1 MVGIVRECF
10 ELTRDIL
17 RGVNSTIWGGA
28 EGVEKAS
35 QIIKTS
41 LTGSD
46 AIIGTSWAL
55 EDLQC
60 QDYVCCTLDII
71 GSTSSTI
78 GLVLGNIPE
87 TKKYTKVTT
96 SITGVCRVVRVYCK
110 NYGTF
115 WGCTAAGV
123 EGILTG
129 AKIIIKNK
137 K

>member
-1 MVGIVRECF
+1 MPGLVRECF
-10 ELTRDIL
+10 QLTRDIL

-35 QIIKTS
+35 KIVKNG
-41 LTGSD
+41 LTGTD

-71 GSTSSTI
+71 GSTSSAI
-78 GLVLGNIPE
+78 GLVLGNIPK
-87 TKKYTKVTT
+87 TKKYTTVTA
-96 SITGVCRVVRVYCK
+96 SITVACRSTRLYCK

-115 WGCTAAGV
+115 WGCTAAAGQ
-123 EGILTG
+123 GIVTG
-129 AKIIIKNK
+129 AKLVIKNK

>member
-1 MVGIVRECF
+1 MPRLLKQSL

-17 RGVNSTIWGGA
+17 RGVNQTIWGGA
-28 EGVEKAS
+28 EGAEKVS
-35 QIIKTS
+35 KIVKNS

-60 QDYVCCTLDII
+60 QDYVCCALDII
-71 GSTSSTI
+71 GSTSSAV
-78 GLVLGNIPE
+78 GLVLGNIPQ
-87 TKKYTKVTT
+87 TKKYTTVTA
-96 SITGVCRVVRVYCK
+96 SITGGCRVVRLYCK

-115 WGCTAAGV
+115 WGCTTAAGQ
-123 EGILTG
+123 GIVTG